1 MNVTSTSATL
11 TRNDSE
17 ADVDRAQ
24 QAEMANSFLARHRA
38 PPILLLPNVWDALSA
53 RLFVAAG
60 FDARMWLLRIC
71 SISEFDP
78 CHRSRKKPT
87 TENLFTAIVCC

>member
-1 MNVTSTSATL
+1 MWTE
-11 TRNDSE
+11 RNRQRWQIRFSRGT
-17 ADVDRAQ
+17 A
-24 QAEMANSFLARHRA
+24 A

-87 TENLFTAIVCC
+87 TENLFIAIVCC